1 MAFAF
6 YILIFTIY
14 TLSLSCCMF
23 TGTWLKSYT
32 ETAARGDL
40 SGAMPEQIK
49 YSEVRRPLVAPYGSA
64 L

>member
-1 MAFAF
+1 
-6 YILIFTIY
+6 
-14 TLSLSCCMF
+14 MF

-32 ETAARGDL
+32 ETATRGDL
-40 SGAMPEQIK
+40 SGENSTRTMPEQIK